1 MTRTLRRLKPLAALL
16 LLSAAGSRLP
26 AQDGQVVFER
36 TGYRLTSLG
45 GRVSVA
51 ARVLDGRRRAVPNA
65 PIAWRIEDPNVAI
78 VDRRGVV
85 QSRRVGRTRLW
96 AVSGSDSASALIL
109 VDQWAARFV
118 FIPAV
123 MTFGAIRETRPVQ
136 VQARDASGNAIPG
149 IRMASACRVS
159 NPRIAT
165 MAANG
170 QITANATGV
179 TWLRC
184 ADRGAS
190 DSLRIE
196 VRPRA
201 ASASILDKPQY
212 QAAKQVGDSFQI
224 RMRALDASGNEITD
238 ARATWASLEPR
249 VLTVDPLT
257 GWARGVGVGAARVVA
272 QLADITDTVDVTV
285 VSPPGLNLAPVI
297 TAGEAVAD
305 SAPRGTGR
313 AEVLIYTLP
322 TNVGDTTQ
330 LTVIAKEP
338 DGSTGDASAV
348 TLRINADTG
357 IVRLTRDRRIIGLR
371 EGPAWVVGT
380 FRTVSD
386 SARIDIR
393 VRTEEA
399 NVEAEEAFE
408 RPRYDTAAVR
418 AQNLAQT
425 DSAMNRILSSS
436 AIRVPSGRFVSGDF
450 LVAQTA
456 HAARLSA
463 TDLESRAGLL
473 FGGRLV
479 AAPFRR
485 LRTSVSYRTGTLTA
499 NQGSLA
505 EDMNVTE
512 VEGALAFSPASA
524 FSIQLGATARGE
536 GTPTA
541 AARWFYGSV
550 GALFHPRLIGDRFR
564 TVFGVTLIPYGTLTE
579 KKGAPAKDIE
589 RTSLAGEAGL
599 EFHAGW
605 ANLGLT
611 YYSER
616 ISFPVESTGNQR
628 IDRFSMLR
636 FRIGLQLGQ

>member
-1 MTRTLRRLKPLAALL
+1 MLKPLAALL
-16 LLSAAGSRLP
+16 LFSALGSRLS

-65 PIAWRIEDPNVAI
+65 PIAWRIEDSNVAT

-123 MTFGAIRETRPVQ
+123 MTFGAVKETRPVQ

-170 QITANATGV
+170 QITANASGV

-201 ASASILDKPQY
+201 RSAEILDKAQY
-212 QAAKQVGDSFQI
+212 QATKQVNDSFQI
-224 RMRALDASGNEITD
+224 RMRALDVTGNEITD

-249 VLTVDPLT
+249 VLRIDPLT
-257 GWARGVGVGAARVVA
+257 GWARGVGVGSARVVA

-285 VSPPGLNLAPVI
+285 VSPPGLNLAPIV
-297 TAGEAVAD
+297 TAGETAAD
-305 SAPRGTGR
+305 SAVTRGTGR
-313 AEVLIYTLP
+313 AEILIYTLP
-322 TNVGDTTQ
+322 TNVGDTTS

-357 IVRLTRDRRIIGLR
+357 IVRLTRDRKIIGLR
-371 EGPAWVVGT
+371 EGPAFVVGT
-380 FRTVSD
+380 FRGVTD

-393 VRTEEA
+393 VRTEDA
-399 NVEAEEAFE
+399 GPEAEEAFE

-418 AQNLAQT
+418 AQNQAQT
-425 DSAMNRILSSS
+425 DSAMGRILSQSS
-436 AIRVPSGRFVSGDF
+436 IRVPSGRFITGQA
-450 LVAQTA
+450 LVAQTS

-463 TDLESRAGLL
+463 TDVETRAGLL

-485 LRTSVSYRTGTLTA
+485 LQASVSLRGGTLSA
-499 NQGSLA
+499 GEESQA
-505 EDMNVTE
+505 EDMTVTE
-512 VEGALAFSPASA
+512 VDGALTFSPASA
-524 FSIQLGATARGE
+524 FSIQLGATMRGE

-541 AARWFYGSV
+541 AAQWFFGSV
-550 GALFHPRLIGDRFR
+550 GAVFHPSLIGDRFR
-564 TVFGVTLIPYGTLTE
+564 TVFGVSLIPYGTLTE
-579 KKGAPAKDIE
+579 KRGVAARAIE
-589 RTSLAGEAGL
+589 PTSLSGEAGL

-605 ANLGLT
+605 ANVGLT

-636 FRIGLQLGQ
+636 FRLGLQLGR

>member
-1 MTRTLRRLKPLAALL
+1 MLKPLAALL
-16 LLSAAGSRLP
+16 LLSAVGSRLP

-65 PIAWRIEDPNVAI
+65 PIAWRIEDANVAT

-123 MTFGAIRETRPVQ
+123 MTFGAVKETRPVQ

-170 QITANATGV
+170 QITANASGV

-201 ASASILDKPQY
+201 RSAEILDKPQY
-212 QAAKQVGDSFQI
+212 QAPKQVNDSFQI
-224 RMRALDASGNEITD
+224 RMRALDVTGNEITD

-249 VLTVDPLT
+249 VLRIDPLT

-272 QLADITDTVDVTV
+272 QLADITDTVEVTV
-285 VSPPGLNLAPVI
+285 ISPPGMNLAPIVA
-297 TAGEAVAD
+297 AGEPSAD
-305 SAPRGTGR
+305 SAVTRGTGK
-313 AEVLIYTLP
+313 AEVIIYALP
-322 TNVGDTTQ
+322 TNVGDTTSV
-330 LTVIAKEP
+330 TVIAKEP

-357 IVRLTRDRRIIGLR
+357 IVRLTRDRRLIGLR
-371 EGPAWVVGT
+371 EGPAFVVGT
-380 FRTVSD
+380 FRGVSD

-393 VRTEEA
+393 VRTENASAE
-399 NVEAEEAFE
+399 EEAFE
-408 RPRYDTAAVR
+408 RPRYDTAAVQKLN
-418 AQNLAQT
+418 ADQT
-425 DSAMNRILSSS
+425 DSAMTSILTASSIRI
-436 AIRVPSGRFVSGDF
+436 PSGRFISGDL

-456 HAARLSA
+456 HAARLSE
-463 TDLESRAGLL
+463 TDVESRAGLM

-485 LRTSVSYRTGTLTA
+485 LRASATYRTGTLTA
-499 NQGSLA
+499 DKGSVA
-505 EDMNVTE
+505 EDMSLTE
-512 VEGALAFSPASA
+512 VEGALTFSPASA
-524 FSIQLGATARGE
+524 FSLRLGATARGE
-536 GTPTA
+536 GTRTA
-541 AARWFYGSV
+541 AAQWFFGSV
-550 GALFHPRLIGDRFR
+550 AAEFHPRLIGDNFR
-564 TVFGVTLIPYGTLTE
+564 TVFGVTLIPYGSLTE
-579 KKGAPAKDIE
+579 KKGAPAKSIE
-589 RTSLAGEAGL
+589 PTSLAGEAGL

-605 ANLGLT
+605 ANLALT

-616 ISFPVESTGNQR
+616 ISFPVESSGNQR